1 MNYEEYVNS
10 IISNNLS
17 SRHIDLKEGCISL
30 EKLLNDNPALVAA
43 EGFIDGI
50 VETITERAVEL
61 HGKGQYHLCYSPQC
75 IFVKSTNRIDPSSAM
90 LLSPELL
97 TDDPLGIAICNPD
110 VLYRG
115 MEEYIAP
122 EVMAGGTIDER
133 SDIYSIGQFI
143 SWIYTT
149 AERPLGYGRIIRKAT
164 AEDPDDRYDS
174 ISALTTAMAR
184 AQKLGSS
191 VRMCGIAAVIAV
203 LIVGAFFAFAPEPQ
217 QMEYVKPSPKES
229 LDALLDGSITGEE
242 IGIDS
247 TMVLTAEQEEQLR
260 AFEAKSEEI
269 FRKRFEKDAD
279 KILSKVY
286 SSTYMSGA
294 EKNFI
299 AGSMTMSE
307 ELITAQRE
315 AAEASGVSEIR
326 STAIATEIIERL
338 TAEKTQKLKN
348 YGFQK

>member
-1 MNYEEYVNS
+1 MNYEEYVKG
-10 IISNNLS
+10 IAIKQLS
-17 SRHIDLKEGCISL
+17 SRHIDLGIGYVSL
-30 EKLLNDNPALVAA
+30 EKLLDENPAIVAI
-43 EGFIDGI
+43 EGFVSGI
-50 VETITERAVEL
+50 IEAVTERASAL
-61 HGKGQYHLCYSPQC
+61 HEEGQYHLCYSPQC
-75 IFVKSTNRIDPSSAM
+75 VFVKRTNRIDPASVT
-90 LLSPELL
+90 LVSPELL

-122 EVMAGGTIDER
+122 EVMAGSTIDER

-143 SWIYTT
+143 RWIYAT
-149 AERPLGYGRIIRKAT
+149 AERPLGYGRVIKKAT
-164 AEDPDDRYDS
+164 SDNPDDRYDS
-174 ISALTTAMAR
+174 ITALTTAMER
-184 AQKLGSS
+184 AKKVGSS
-191 VRMCGIAAVIAV
+191 VRMFSLAAVIAA

-247 TMVLTAEQEEQLR
+247 TMGLTPEQEEQLR

-269 FRKRFEKDAD
+269 FRKHFEKDAD
-279 KILSKVY
+279 RILSRVY

-338 TAEKTQKLKN
+338 TAEKRQSLKN
-348 YGFQK
+348 NGFQK